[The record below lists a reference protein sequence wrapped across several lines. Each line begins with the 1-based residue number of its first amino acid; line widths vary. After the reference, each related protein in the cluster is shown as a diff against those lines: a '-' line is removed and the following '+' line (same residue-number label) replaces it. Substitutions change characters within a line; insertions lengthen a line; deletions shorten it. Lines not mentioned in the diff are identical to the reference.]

1 MRKQARL
8 ELYMNQVHLKD
19 SFEILRNIELICF
32 INPNI
37 TFFKFI

>member
-19 SFEILRNIELICF
+19 SFEILIILRKTCKIRLDKKRDF
-32 INPNI
+32 R
-37 TFFKFI
+37 